1 MEIHFTTVAGCA
13 ASPSC
18 CISPRSS
25 SHPQR
30 SIILPSAKCGVFLDA
45 DAEED
50 GGVEARRTVARHA
63 DDLVRRCYSGLRG
76 TAFQTEVVR
85 AIRALHPLDA
95 VFLAAAILTGR
106 APS

>member
-1 MEIHFTTVAGCA
+1 M
-13 ASPSC
+13 
-18 CISPRSS
+18 
-25 SHPQR
+25 
-30 SIILPSAKCGVFLDA
+30 FLDA

-63 DDLVRRCYSGLRG
+63 DDLVRRYYSGLRG
-76 TAFQTEVVR
+76 TAFQSEVVR
-85 AIRALHPLDA
+85 AIHVLLPVDA